1 MDEWREN
8 NQQLYNYTRI
18 GEKDKKNIVKNFQQF
33 IICKSVQKEAWQS
46 LLLFA
51 NQWHDGCYLCH
62 TNGKLRNK

>member
-33 IICKSVQKEAWQS
+33 IICKSV
-46 LLLFA
+46 
-51 NQWHDGCYLCH
+51 
-62 TNGKLRNK
+62 